1 MPESKLSDIIA
12 TSLASIKELA
22 DTNTI
27 VGEPISA
34 GKTTIIPVSRVSV
47 GFASG
52 GVDYFGKGVKPTAA
66 TAPSGGASNGG
77 SGNGNGN
84 GNGNGK
90 HIPPQNFGGG
100 GGTGLTVTPICF
112 LIIKDDGDVSL
123 LNIAEPHSPGAA
135 GIIEAV
141 GSFIDRSPE
150 LIAKFKKAF
159 SKDKDDDDYEDPI
172 MGI

>member
-12 TSLASIKELA
+12 TSLSSIKELA
-22 DTNTI
+22 DANTI
-27 VGEPISA
+27 IGEPINA

-52 GVDYFGKGVKPTAA
+52 GVDYFGKGGKAA
-66 TAPSGGASNGG
+66 QSSASSNGTIV
-77 SGNGNGN
+77 N

-90 HIPPQNFGGG
+90 NAPLQNFGGG

-112 LIIKDDGDVSL
+112 LIIKPDDVEL
-123 LNIAEPHSPGAA
+123 LTIAEPHSPGAA

-141 GSFIDRSPE
+141 GSLIERSPE
-150 LIAKFKKAF
+150 LVSKLRKAF
-159 SKDKDDDDYEDPI
+159 AKDDSSDNDP
-172 MGI
+172 